1 MRALTFRVAA
11 RRDIVDIAL
20 YIARERKAPQAARK
34 VRDTLLAQCERI
46 ARTKAQLGR
55 PRGDLREGLRAFPH
69 RPYVIFFH
77 YPGDDV
83 VEIVRVL
90 HGARDIP
97 ALFDDE

>member
-1 MRALTFRVAA
+1 MRELKFRIVA
-11 RRDIVDIAL
+11 RRDIVEIVT
-20 YIARERKAPQAARK
+20 YIASERNAPEAARRA
-34 VRDTLLAQCERI
+34 RDTLLAQCERI

-55 PRGDLREGLRAFPH
+55 PRGDLREGLRAFPY

-77 YPGDDV
+77 YPGDGV

-90 HGARDIP
+90 HGARNIP